1 MSRMSELEVFVQV
14 AEHSSLSRAAENLG
28 ISAAAVSRQLTALE
42 QRLCARLIDR
52 TTRRISLTSVGA
64 AFYQRCK
71 AILGEVKEA
80 EAAVSAAVLEPSGT
94 LTITASISFSIRH
107 IVPLLPE
114 FTRRYPNIDV
124 HIIGANRYYDIMDS
138 GIDLAIRTREFE
150 PDSNLTVRKLATTRR
165 ILAASPHYLDRA
177 GAPASVEALADRP
190 FLIYTHANKPQML
203 KFTKAGESK
212 TVHITGTLEANDGQ
226 IIRAAALQGLG
237 ILVQPKYIIYEDIVA
252 GRLIPIVDDW
262 DLPRLTINVAFQ
274 NRRYLSTKARVFLDF
289 IYAHFRDQEY
299 EKKWTRQQGMR

>member
-28 ISAAAVSRQLTALE
+28 ISTAAVSRQLTALE
-42 QRLCARLIDR
+42 QRLCARLLDR
-52 TTRRISLTSVGA
+52 TTRRISLTSVGTE
-64 AFYQRCK
+64 FYQRCK

-94 LTITASISFSIRH
+94 LTITASISFSMRH

-177 GAPASVEALADRP
+177 GTPASVEALADRP
-190 FLIYTHANKPQML
+190 FLIYTHANKPQVL

-299 EKKWTRQQGMR
+299 EKKWTC